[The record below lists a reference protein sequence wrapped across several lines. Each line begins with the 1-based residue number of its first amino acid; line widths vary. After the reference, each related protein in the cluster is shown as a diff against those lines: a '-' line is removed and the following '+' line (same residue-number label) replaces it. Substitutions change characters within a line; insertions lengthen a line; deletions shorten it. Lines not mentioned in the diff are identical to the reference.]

1 MDLFKAIF
9 AESSE
14 ESALSSDESDTDN
27 IVAVSANKPDSPPN
41 DINKLTL
48 SSRSGSQW
56 QDLSVVTGYLVDQN
70 AADVDTTATISV
82 AIQDHEKRKP
92 SGSGE
97 SGKHRDQQLET
108 YGPSLPPG
116 IYLVL
121 WLICHC
127 SYSSIS

>member
-14 ESALSSDESDTDN
+14 ESVSSTDESDTESS
-27 IVAVSANKPDSPPN
+27 VAVSANKPDSHPS
-41 DINKLTL
+41 DTNKLTL
-48 SSRSGSQW
+48 SNQSGSQW
-56 QDLSVVTGYLVDQN
+56 QDLSVVTTYLVDQN
-70 AADVDTTATISV
+70 AAYMDTTGAISV
-82 AIQDHEKRKP
+82 AIQDHETRKP

-116 IYLVL
+116 I
-121 WLICHC
+121 
-127 SYSSIS
+127 